1 MKQNE
6 IKKLEEL
13 QRKANNCE
21 HLTSEEIHLRSDLLF
36 KRNKQN
42 INMILK
48 GTDKYYNAY
57 QCWDF
62 TKHIKAAGFN
72 QYKAEDIESISINNN
87 SYYGASI
94 KARLKSGGETN
105 IKTFNDKSMM
115 LGFIIGYN
123 EAVQQLNN

>member
-1 MKQNE
+1 MNQKE

-21 HLTSEEIHLRSDLLF
+21 HFTSEEIQLRNDLLF

-42 INMILK
+42 VNMILR
-48 GTDKYYNAY
+48 GNNKYYNAY

-62 TKHIKAAGFN
+62 TKHIKTNGFN
-72 QYKAEDIESISINNN
+72 QYKPEDIESISINNC

-94 KARLKSGGETN
+94 KARLKNGSQTN
-105 IKTFNDKSMM
+105 IKTFNDKNKMI
-115 LGFIIGYN
+115 GFIIGYN
-123 EAVQQLNN
+123 EATKQF